1 MVRLAPQWGFEKQ
14 ESLLPCHPLCNP
26 AQNTPTD
33 DHYCPGGDEE
43 GDDDVLEDADKDDE
57 KERKL

>member
-1 MVRLAPQWGFEKQ
+1 MQNDGGAGSAKIEAQLGFEKQ

-33 DHYCPGGDEE
+33 DHHGYSHDEN
-43 GDDDVLEDADKDDE
+43 DND
-57 KERKL
+57 